1 MKVLPRDTGVL
12 AMGKLET
19 DTDAEEDIQLWWLG
33 LWCLWAFWWGESL
46 WLLLLSWF
54 CPTVQVL
61 GRTIIRAWSDRE
73 TRTFDSTSAFRPRF
87 HTTHRNRTHMEMVDA
102 VCHQSIGAGMQ
113 REDMTDR
120 NESDRSKE
128 ECVRWSP
135 NGLCQRQVKEKYP
148 AHVMMLG
155 SPYPVRP
162 TRKSEISFIYEA
174 T

>member
-1 MKVLPRDTGVL
+1 MLKRTFSYGGWACGVSEHSGGERVSGCCYYVLILPYG
-12 AMGKLET
+12 
-19 DTDAEEDIQLWWLG
+19 
-33 LWCLWAFWWGESL
+33 S
-46 WLLLLSWF
+46 
-54 CPTVQVL
+54 
-61 GRTIIRAWSDRE
+61 RTIIRAWSDRE

-87 HTTHRNRTHMEMVDA
+87 HTTHRNRTHMETVDA
-102 VCHQSIGAGMQ
+102 ICRQSIGAGRQ
-113 REDMTDR
+113 REDVTDR
-120 NESDRSKE
+120 NASDRSKV